1 MSKCT
6 IEVFYFCDSLD
17 IIVPLFLTNKKTEN
31 QKNNLN
37 INCELIM
44 KKFGLFLFVFISAF
58 NYAQQQK
65 EIVAKAA
72 FVSVTKEEFVKRF
85 ELSPHPRPDKDY
97 DSVKIKKDFI
107 KTIIAEKLLAQEAI
121 KKGFDKTK
129 EFVDSYNFMQDFYLR
144 DMLYTKEVKNKVA
157 IPDSDLAVGKERIRK
172 TITSKFIFS
181 TDEKEITDIYESIT
195 KGASFDSILATRP
208 EKEEQKNAAE
218 VTFGSMHPKMEEAIF
233 NLAPDQVTPV
243 IELRE
248 GWYICKVYSVS
259 IKNTLE
265 EKDYS
270 KVRRVVGERI
280 EDKVYQEFYKKF
292 FKGIVVNA
300 DRKLFNSLYD
310 AIDLFL
316 KGNKSTLIAHKNK
329 FTIYEVEIEKIK
341 KLIKEKDLVLTF
353 IKFEKNPIT
362 LNAFLDHMKLTGFD
376 FLRIESGYL
385 RRRLNSYIST
395 YIQNQ
400 IVAREALKRGYEK
413 LPEVADDLQIWKD
426 NYLSNLM
433 MKQNYKAQIVTDEEA
448 YSFFSK
454 NSGIIP
460 KPDEVKFSKIITDD
474 LDIIQKVLEG
484 ADKGEDFAKMKKQYS
499 KLDENEEQYFLL
511 NQQGDLWKAL
521 ASMKIG
527 EIYGPL
533 KLEEGFAVVKLLDKR
548 EGKKE
553 QFESFEEA
561 KPQLKN
567 MLQTQKMYKH
577 LDEVTA
583 KLAVENGIQINEKLL
598 NNIKVNMINMIVY
611 RRFGFGGQQLAV
623 PYAPNFSSWYQKYE
637 ELKKSLSL

>member
-1 MSKCT
+1 M
-6 IEVFYFCDSLD
+6 VFFL
-17 IIVPLFLTNKKTEN
+17 ILVLLF
-31 QKNNLN
+31 NNS
-37 INCELIM
+37 
-44 KKFGLFLFVFISAF
+44 F
-58 NYAQQQK
+58 AQQN
-65 EIVAKAA
+65 EIVAKAGS
-72 FVSVTKEEFVKRF
+72 VSVTKEEFVKRF
-85 ELSPHPRPDKDY
+85 ELSPHPRPDKDF
-97 DSVKIKKDFI
+97 DSVKIKRDFI

-129 EFVDSYNFMQDFYLR
+129 EFADSYNFMRDFYLR
-144 DMLYTKEVKNKVA
+144 DMLYSKEVKNKVVLPEA
-157 IPDSDLAVGKERIRK
+157 DLAVGKERIRR
-172 TITSKFIFS
+172 TITSKYIFS
-181 TDEKEITDIYESIT
+181 IDEKEITDIYESIT

-218 VTFGSMHPKMEEAIF
+218 VTFGSMHPKMEDAIF
-233 NLAPDQVTPV
+233 NLTPEQVTPI
-243 IELRE
+243 IELKE

-259 IKNTLE
+259 VKNTLE

-270 KVRRVVGERI
+270 KVKRVVGERI
-280 EDKVYQEFYKKF
+280 EDKVYQDFYKMF

-300 DRKLFNSLYD
+300 DRKLFNSLFD

-341 KLIKEKDLVLTF
+341 KLLKEKDLDLAF
-353 IKFEKNPIT
+353 IKFEKKPIT

-400 IVAREALKRGYEK
+400 IVAREALKRGYDK
-413 LPEVADDLQIWKD
+413 LPEVAEDLQIWKD

-433 MKQNYKAQIVTDEEA
+433 MKQNFKDQAVTDEEA

-454 NSGIIP
+454 NSGMMP
-460 KPDEVKFSKIITDD
+460 KPDEVRFAKIVTDD
-474 LDIIQKVLEG
+474 LGIIQKVLEG
-484 ADKGEDFAKMKKQYS
+484 AERGEDFTKMKKQYS
-499 KLDENEEQYFLL
+499 KSDENDEQYYLL
-511 NQQGDLWKAL
+511 NQQGNLWEAL

-533 KLEEGFAVVKLLDKR
+533 KLEEGFAVIKLLDKR
-548 EGKKE
+548 KGKKE
-553 QFESFEEA
+553 QIESFEEA

-567 MLQTQKMYKH
+567 MLQTQKMYKQ

-583 KLAVENGIQINEKLL
+583 KLALENGIQINEKLL
-598 NNIKVNMINMIVY
+598 NTIKVNMINMIVY

-637 ELKKSLSL
+637 EIKKSLSL

>member
-1 MSKCT
+1 MLLKPYKCLM
-6 IEVFYFCDSLD
+6 VFFL
-17 IIVPLFLTNKKTEN
+17 ILVLLF
-31 QKNNLN
+31 NNS
-37 INCELIM
+37 
-44 KKFGLFLFVFISAF
+44 F
-58 NYAQQQK
+58 AQQN
-65 EIVAKAA
+65 EIVAKAGS
-72 FVSVTKEEFVKRF
+72 VSVTKEEFVKRF
-85 ELSPHPRPDKDY
+85 ELSPHPRPDKDF
-97 DSVKIKKDFI
+97 DSIKIKRDFI

-129 EFVDSYNFMQDFYLR
+129 EFADSYNFMRDFYLR
-144 DMLYTKEVKNKVA
+144 DMLYSKEVKNKVVLPEA
-157 IPDSDLAVGKERIRK
+157 DLAVGKERIRR

-218 VTFGSMHPKMEEAIF
+218 VTFGSMHPKMEDAIF
-233 NLAPDQVTPV
+233 NLTPEQVTPI
-243 IELRE
+243 IELKE

-259 IKNTLE
+259 VKNTLE

-270 KVRRVVGERI
+270 KVKRVVGERI
-280 EDKVYQEFYKKF
+280 EDKVYQDFYKMF

-300 DRKLFNSLYD
+300 DRKLFNSLFD

-341 KLIKEKDLVLTF
+341 KLLKEKDLDLAF
-353 IKFEKNPIT
+353 IKFEKKPIT

-400 IVAREALKRGYEK
+400 IVAREALKRGYDK
-413 LPEVADDLQIWKD
+413 LPEVAEDLQIWKD

-433 MKQNYKAQIVTDEEA
+433 MKQNFKDQAVTDEEA

-454 NSGIIP
+454 NSGMMP
-460 KPDEVKFSKIITDD
+460 KPDEVRFAKIVTDD
-474 LDIIQKVLEG
+474 LGIIQKVLEG
-484 ADKGEDFAKMKKQYS
+484 AERGEDFTIMKKQYS
-499 KLDENEEQYFLL
+499 KSDENDEQYYLL
-511 NQQGDLWKAL
+511 NQQGNLWQAL

-533 KLEEGFAVVKLLDKR
+533 KLEEGFAVIKLLDKR
-548 EGKKE
+548 KGKKE
-553 QFESFEEA
+553 QIESFEEA

-567 MLQTQKMYKH
+567 MLQTQKMYKQ

-583 KLAVENGIQINEKLL
+583 KLALENGIQINEKLL
-598 NNIKVNMINMIVY
+598 NTIKVNMINMIVY

-637 ELKKSLSL
+637 EIKKSLSL

>member
-1 MSKCT
+1 M
-6 IEVFYFCDSLD
+6 VFFL
-17 IIVPLFLTNKKTEN
+17 ILVLLF
-31 QKNNLN
+31 NNS
-37 INCELIM
+37 
-44 KKFGLFLFVFISAF
+44 F
-58 NYAQQQK
+58 AQQN
-65 EIVAKAA
+65 EIVAKAGS
-72 FVSVTKEEFVKRF
+72 VSVTKEEFVKRF
-85 ELSPHPRPDKDY
+85 ELSPHPRPDKDF
-97 DSVKIKKDFI
+97 DSVKIKRDFI

-129 EFVDSYNFMQDFYLR
+129 EFADSYNFMRDFYLR
-144 DMLYTKEVKNKVA
+144 DMLYSKEVKNKVVLPEA
-157 IPDSDLAVGKERIRK
+157 DLAVGKERIRR
-172 TITSKFIFS
+172 TITSKYIFS
-181 TDEKEITDIYESIT
+181 IDEKEITDIHESIT

-218 VTFGSMHPKMEEAIF
+218 VTFGSMHKKMEDAIF
-233 NLAPDQVTPV
+233 NLTPEQVTPI
-243 IELRE
+243 IELKE

-259 IKNTLE
+259 VKNTLE

-270 KVRRVVGERI
+270 KVKRVVGERI
-280 EDKVYQEFYKKF
+280 EDKVYQDFYKMF

-300 DRKLFNSLYD
+300 DRKLFNSLFD

-341 KLIKEKDLVLTF
+341 KLLKEKDLDLAF
-353 IKFEKNPIT
+353 IKFEKKPIT

-400 IVAREALKRGYEK
+400 IVAREALKRGYDK
-413 LPEVADDLQIWKD
+413 LPEVAEDLQIWKD

-433 MKQNYKAQIVTDEEA
+433 MKQNFKDQAVTDEEA

-454 NSGIIP
+454 NSGMMP
-460 KPDEVKFSKIITDD
+460 KPDEVRFAKIVTDD
-474 LDIIQKVLEG
+474 LGIIQKVLEG
-484 ADKGEDFAKMKKQYS
+484 AERGEDFTIMKKQYS
-499 KLDENEEQYFLL
+499 KSDENDEQYYLL
-511 NQQGDLWKAL
+511 NQQGNLWQAL

-533 KLEEGFAVVKLLDKR
+533 KLEEGFAVIKLLDKR
-548 EGKKE
+548 KGKKE
-553 QFESFEEA
+553 QIESFEEA
-561 KPQLKN
+561 KPQLIN
-567 MLQTQKMYKH
+567 MLQTQKMYKQ

-583 KLAVENGIQINEKLL
+583 KLALENGIQINEKLL
-598 NNIKVNMINMIVY
+598 NTIKVNMINMIVY

-623 PYAPNFSSWYQKYE
+623 PYVPNFSSWYQKYE
-637 ELKKSLSL
+637 EIKKSLSL

>member
-1 MSKCT
+1 MLLKPYKCLM
-6 IEVFYFCDSLD
+6 VFFL
-17 IIVPLFLTNKKTEN
+17 ILVLLF
-31 QKNNLN
+31 NNS
-37 INCELIM
+37 
-44 KKFGLFLFVFISAF
+44 F
-58 NYAQQQK
+58 AQQN
-65 EIVAKAA
+65 EIVAKAGS
-72 FVSVTKEEFVKRF
+72 VSVTKEEFVKRF
-85 ELSPHPRPDKDY
+85 ELSPHPRPDKDF
-97 DSVKIKKDFI
+97 DSVKIKRDFI

-129 EFVDSYNFMQDFYLR
+129 EFADSYNFMRDFYLR
-144 DMLYTKEVKNKVA
+144 DMLYSKEVKNKVVLPEA
-157 IPDSDLAVGKERIRK
+157 DLAVGKERIRR
-172 TITSKFIFS
+172 TITSKYIFS
-181 TDEKEITDIYESIT
+181 IDEKEITDIYESIT

-218 VTFGSMHPKMEEAIF
+218 VTFGSMHPKMEDAIF
-233 NLAPDQVTPV
+233 NLTPEQVTPI
-243 IELRE
+243 IELKE

-259 IKNTLE
+259 VKNTLE

-270 KVRRVVGERI
+270 KVKRVVGERI
-280 EDKVYQEFYKKF
+280 EDKVYQDFYKMF

-300 DRKLFNSLYD
+300 DRKLFNSLFD

-341 KLIKEKDLVLTF
+341 KLLKEKDLDLAF
-353 IKFEKNPIT
+353 IKFEKKPIT

-400 IVAREALKRGYEK
+400 IVAREALKRGYDK
-413 LPEVADDLQIWKD
+413 LPEVAEDLQIWKD

-433 MKQNYKAQIVTDEEA
+433 MKQNFKDQAVTDEEA

-454 NSGIIP
+454 NSGMMP
-460 KPDEVKFSKIITDD
+460 KPDEVRFAKIVTDD
-474 LDIIQKVLEG
+474 LGIIQKVLEG
-484 ADKGEDFAKMKKQYS
+484 AERGEDFTKMKKQYS
-499 KLDENEEQYFLL
+499 KSDENDEQYYLL
-511 NQQGDLWKAL
+511 NQQGNLWEAL

-533 KLEEGFAVVKLLDKR
+533 KLEEGFAVIKLLDKR
-548 EGKKE
+548 KGKKE
-553 QFESFEEA
+553 QIESFEEA

-567 MLQTQKMYKH
+567 MLQTQKMYKQ

-583 KLAVENGIQINEKLL
+583 KLALENGIQINEKLL
-598 NNIKVNMINMIVY
+598 NTIKVNMINMIVY

-637 ELKKSLSL
+637 EIKKSLSL